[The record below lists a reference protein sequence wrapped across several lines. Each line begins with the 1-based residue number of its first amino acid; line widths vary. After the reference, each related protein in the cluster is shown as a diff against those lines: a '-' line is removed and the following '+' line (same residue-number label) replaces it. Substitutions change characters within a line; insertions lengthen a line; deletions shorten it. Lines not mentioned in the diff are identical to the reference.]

1 MVKPGLAD
9 LELVNEDGDGVE
21 LVVLLRI
28 HGGRLKLVVKR
39 ESVVG
44 RRAAR
49 GRIALGVSVGFGG
62 VESMLVCGV
71 DGVIRE
77 GGPADVSE
85 DRLAVDERTCLQGRQ
100 LDRRVVRGDACRIDK
115 GGFR

>member
-1 MVKPGLAD
+1 
-9 LELVNEDGDGVE
+9 
-21 LVVLLRI
+21 
-28 HGGRLKLVVKR
+28 
-39 ESVVG
+39 
-44 RRAAR
+44 
-49 GRIALGVSVGFGG
+49 
-62 VESMLVCGV
+62 MLVCGV

-77 GGPADVSE
+77 GGAADVSE